1 MHSRY
6 IETYPLI
13 CLAAQYSE
21 RVYDNPRGSERDTHV
36 HADWRTGAKA
46 MRIKSVPMDEMDT
59 IVFAIRG
66 TATFM
71 DWSVN
76 LNTAPTAPTG
86 FLVSIESSRKL
97 HLSRLMNCRTTPA
110 ISAMQVSYRLRER

>member
-1 MHSRY
+1 MIYMATILTFDRH
-6 IETYPLI
+6 IPTYPLI

-21 RVYDNPRGSERDTHV
+21 RVYENPRGAERDAHV
-36 HADWRTGAKA
+36 NADWRTGTKA
-46 MRIKSVPMDEMDT
+46 MRIKSVPMDHMNT

-76 LNTAPTAPTG
+76 LNTAPTAATG
-86 FLVSIESSRKL
+86 FLVSQTGFELYPDAS
-97 HLSRLMNCRTTPA
+97 N
-110 ISAMQVSYRLRER
+110 